1 MSYLEVRTSTS
12 TSAKTVFSSTKL
24 TIGSKSLTLVFSSTM
39 SNLHLVASLMDNFL
53 RMENRAQ
60 RALLSQQQLAI
71 QDLIVQVQVLQAQC
85 RVMREELHEA
95 DTLIFDTNVRNWD
108 LVEQN
113 EILRR
118 NNADLDYQLNGS
130 SVSSPATTILQSS
143 DSDTE
148 SEDLLSTH
156 VEDQDL

>member
-1 MSYLEVRTSTS
+1 MEFYHRLEEPHFGIS
-12 TSAKTVFSSTKL
+12 F
-24 TIGSKSLTLVFSSTM
+24 IM

-53 RMENRAQ
+53 RIENHAQ

-71 QDLIVQVQVLQAQC
+71 HDLTVQVQILEAQC
-85 RVMREELHEA
+85 RVMRDELHEA
-95 DTLIFDTNVRNWD
+95 DALIFDTNVRIWD

-113 EILRR
+113 DVLRR

-130 SVSSPATTILQSS
+130 RISSPATTILLDSS
-143 DSDTE
+143 SDTE

-156 VEDQDL
+156 VEDE